1 MSAAKKGGDLT
12 PAVFTYGDTQ
22 QVRTLVVKNQPWF
35 VAKDLCGILGLSN
48 SRKAM
53 TGLDED
59 EVMVSAIL
67 TSDVADVTNGYTRV
81 QRRNMQLVNES
92 GLYSLIFRSRKAEA
106 KVFRRWVTGT
116 VLPSIRRTGGYQKP
130 ATRRPSPMQPRA
142 TREEH
147 AERRLFTSPA
157 ARQYWDA
164 QHLPYDRIA
173 FMQGEVRMVVLR
185 GRAWYNVQDLL
196 YAIGTMHRQPLNAVR
211 HLASENKHHI
221 KLFGMSASAW
231 FVDDTALR
239 MLMVARGDR
248 IGQLT
253 LNLA

>member
-59 EVMVSAIL
+59 EVMVSAVL

-92 GLYSLIFRSRKAEA
+92 GLYNLIFRSRKAEA

-142 TREEH
+142 TRGGACGAEAVH
-147 AERRLFTSPA
+147 LADRPPILGCATPALRSHRLYARRSAHGGAAGPRLVQRAGPALRHRHHAPPAAERRAPP
-157 ARQYWDA
+157 RV
-164 QHLPYDRIA
+164 
-173 FMQGEVRMVVLR
+173 GEQAPHQALRHVRLRLVR
-185 GRAWYNVQDLL
+185 GRYRPAHAHGGAWLPHWP
-196 YAIGTMHRQPLNAVR
+196 AHP
-211 HLASENKHHI
+211 
-221 KLFGMSASAW
+221 
-231 FVDDTALR
+231 
-239 MLMVARGDR
+239 
-248 IGQLT
+248 
-253 LNLA
+253 